1 MRAAGRVVL
10 LLGSG
15 GSLLEHLSAR
25 GLPALAHFGVRV
37 RREREQPPPE
47 LGRVGRAGRQ
57 REEEAPDA
65 EQRRT

>member
-1 MRAAGRVVL
+1 MTHTTSR
-10 LLGSG
+10 
-15 GSLLEHLSAR
+15 SLNTLMGTMAL
-25 GLPALAHFGVRV
+25 LPALAHLGVRV